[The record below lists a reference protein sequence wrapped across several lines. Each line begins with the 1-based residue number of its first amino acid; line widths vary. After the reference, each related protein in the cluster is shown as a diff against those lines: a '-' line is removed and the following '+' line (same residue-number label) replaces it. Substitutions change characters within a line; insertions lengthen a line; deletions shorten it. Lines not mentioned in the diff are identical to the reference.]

1 MYKHVDAYAG
11 DPILTLMEDFLKDP
25 REKKV
30 NLSIGLYYDNE
41 GKIPVLNSVKAAIDR
56 VTSNLT
62 PRTYLPME
70 GPEVYRTEVQRL
82 VFGADNEAVKS
93 DRIATIQSLGGSGAL
108 HIGARFIKAYLPGSD
123 VWISDPTWDN
133 HRSLMESAGLTVHTY
148 PYYSAAK
155 NGIDFAAML
164 ATLETLPTKSVVLLQ
179 PSCHNPTGHDLS
191 AEQMDEVIALIKR
204 RNLVPFVDMAY
215 QGFGNGI
222 EEDTSAI
229 RKMVAADLPVI
240 VSNSFSKN
248 FSMYGER
255 VGGLSI
261 VCDSA
266 DTAGRVLGQ
275 LKSTVRKV
283 YSSPVLFGAQVVSTV
298 LSTPELNTLWRSEA
312 DAMRVRIKT
321 MRSTLREVLRKE
333 LPDLNADYLTQQQGM
348 FSYTGLSAAEVDYI
362 RETHGVYLVRSG
374 RMCVAGL
381 NERNA
386 LIVAE
391 SFADVM
397 ARRKK

>member
-1 MYKHVDAYAG
+1 MYKHVEAYGG

-41 GKIPVLNSVKAAIDR
+41 GKIPVLGSVKSAIEL
-56 VTSNLT
+56 VTGNLT

-70 GPEVYRTEVQRL
+70 GPEVYRKEVQRL
-82 VFGADNEAVKS
+82 VFGADSEAVKAG
-93 DRIATIQSLGGSGAL
+93 RIATIQSLGGSGAL
-108 HIGARFIKAYLPGSD
+108 HIAARFIRAYLPGSD

-133 HRSLMESAGLTVHTY
+133 HRSLMESAGLKVHTY

-155 NGIDFAAML
+155 NGIDFSAMM
-164 ATLETLPTKSVVLLQ
+164 ATLETLPAKSILLLQ

-191 AEQMDEVIALIKR
+191 AEQMDEVIALAKR

-215 QGFGNGI
+215 QGFGAGI
-222 EEDTSAI
+222 EEDAAAI
-229 RKMVAADLPVI
+229 RKMVAAELPVI
-240 VSNSFSKN
+240 VSSSFSKN
-248 FSMYGER
+248 FSLYGER

-261 VCDSA
+261 LCDDA

-275 LKSTVRKV
+275 LKATVRKV
-283 YSSPVLFGAQVVSTV
+283 YSSPALFGAQVVSTV
-298 LSTPELNTLWRSEA
+298 LSTPELAKQWRSEA
-312 DAMRVRIKT
+312 DEMRNRIKAMRT
-321 MRSTLREVLRKE
+321 TLREVLRE
-333 LPDLNADYLTQQQGM
+333 RLPDMNADYLTQQNGM
-348 FSYTGLSAAEVDYI
+348 FSYTGLSAEEVDFM
-362 RETHGVYLVRSG
+362 RDKHGVYLVRSG

-386 LIVAE
+386 LTVAE
-391 SFADVM
+391 AFADVM

>member
-1 MYKHVDAYAG
+1 MYKHVEAYPG
-11 DPILTLMEDFLKDP
+11 DPILSLMEDFLKDP

-30 NLSIGLYYDNE
+30 NLGIGLYYDND
-41 GKIPVLNSVKAAIDR
+41 GKIPVLKSVKAAIER
-56 VTSNLT
+56 ITSNLT

-82 VFGADNEAVKS
+82 VFGADNEAVKNG
-93 DRIATIQSLGGSGAL
+93 RIATMQSLGGSGAL
-108 HIGARFIKAYLPGSD
+108 HIGARFIKTYLPGSD

-133 HRSLMESAGLTVHTY
+133 HRSLMESAGLKVHTY
-148 PYYSAAK
+148 PYYNAAK

-164 ATLETLPTKSVVLLQ
+164 ATLETLPAKSVLLLQ

-191 AEQMDEVIALIKR
+191 AEQMDEVIALAKR
-204 RNLVPFVDMAY
+204 RNLIPFVDMAY

-222 EEDTSAI
+222 EEDAAPI
-229 RKMVAADLPVI
+229 RKMVAADLPI
-240 VSNSFSKN
+240 LVSSSFSKN
-248 FSMYGER
+248 FSLYGER

-261 VCDSA
+261 LCDDA
-266 DTAGRVLGQ
+266 GTAGRVLGQ

-283 YSSPVLFGAQVVSTV
+283 YSSPALFGAQVVSTV
-298 LSTPELNTLWRSEA
+298 LSTQELAKQWRGEA
-312 DAMRVRIKT
+312 DEMRTRIKAMRG
-321 MRSTLREVLRKE
+321 TLREVLRE
-333 LPDLNADYLTQQQGM
+333 RLPDMNADYLTQQQGM
-348 FSYTGLSAAEVDYI
+348 FSYTGLTAAEVDFM

-386 LIVAE
+386 LVVAE
-391 SFADVM
+391 AFADVM
-397 ARRKK
+397 ARRQK

>member
-1 MYKHVDAYAG
+1 MYKHVEAYPG
-11 DPILTLMEDFLKDP
+11 DPILSLMEDFLKDP

-30 NLSIGLYYDNE
+30 NLGIGLYYDND
-41 GKIPVLNSVKAAIDR
+41 GKIPVLKSVKTAIDR
-56 VTSNLT
+56 VTGNLT

-82 VFGADNEAVKS
+82 VFGADNDAVKS
-93 DRIATIQSLGGSGAL
+93 GRIATIQSLGGSGAL

-133 HRSLMESAGLTVHTY
+133 HRSLMESAGLKVHTY
-148 PYYSAAK
+148 PYYNAAK

-164 ATLETLPTKSVVLLQ
+164 ATLETLPAKSVLLLQ
-179 PSCHNPTGHDLS
+179 PSCHNPTGYDLS
-191 AEQMDEVIALIKR
+191 AEQMDEVIALAKR

-222 EEDTSAI
+222 EEDAAPI
-229 RKMVAADLPVI
+229 RKMVAADLPII
-240 VSNSFSKN
+240 VSSSFSKN
-248 FSMYGER
+248 FSLYGER

-261 VCDSA
+261 LCDDA

-283 YSSPVLFGAQVVSTV
+283 YSSPALFGAQVVSAV
-298 LSTPELNTLWRSEA
+298 LSTPELNKQWRGEA
-312 DAMRVRIKT
+312 DEMRTRIKAMRT
-321 MRSTLREVLRKE
+321 TLREVLRE
-333 LPDLNADYLTQQQGM
+333 RLPDMNADYITQQQGM
-348 FSYTGLSAAEVDYI
+348 FSYTGLTAAEVDFM
-362 RETHGVYLVRSG
+362 RETHAVYLVRSG

-386 LIVAE
+386 LTVAE
-391 SFADVM
+391 AFADVM
-397 ARRKK
+397 ARRQK